1 MARIEWV
8 KLRLNNWALYKAREA
23 GGGLGF
29 ATRSALLREPTG
41 GYRESII
48 PIDDV
53 DAELT
58 GQAVAALKPARTH
71 LYDTLTCIYLKDMG
85 IKGAALCLGK
95 AESTIKANLDQADNA
110 LAQWFRERDE
120 KKMNAKKSL
129 ST

>member
-41 GYRESII
+41 GYRESIV
-48 PIDDV
+48 PVDEV

-58 GQAVAALKPARTH
+58 GQAVASLKPARTH

-85 IKGAALCLGK
+85 TKGTAARLGCAPSSVNERLC
-95 AESTIKANLDQADNA
+95 QADAA

-120 KKMNAKKSL
+120 RKNSL

>member
-1 MARIEWV
+1 
-8 KLRLNNWALYKAREA
+8 LNNWALYKAREA

-29 ATRSALLREPTG
+29 ATRSALLREPSG

-85 IKGAALCLGK
+85 IKGTALRLGCAASSINDRLCH
-95 AESTIKANLDQADNA
+95 ADA
-110 LAQWFRERDE
+110 AIAQWFRDRDE
-120 KKMNAKKSL
+120 RKNSL